1 MINLTESAI
10 AEIARLKNYNSQ
22 PNSYLRI
29 KVEQGGCAELLYQLS
44 FDEQVSKSQDEMALL
59 DRTFNHHKEI
69 AIVVDEQSYN
79 YVQDLVIDYAE
90 DLMGG
95 SFQYQNPQ
103 AKSHCNCGV
112 SFSTETN

>member
-1 MINLTESAI
+1 MINLTQSAI
-10 AEIARLKNYNSQ
+10 AEIIRLKKSNSLSQ
-22 PNSYLRI
+22 SFLRI
-29 KVEQGGCAELLYQLS
+29 RINQGGCADLLYHLG
-44 FDEQVSKSQDEMALL
+44 FDEQISEG
-59 DRTFNHHKEI
+59 DRTFNHHEEI

-103 AKSHCNCGV
+103 AENHCNCGI
-112 SFSTETN
+112 SFSLASN

>member
-1 MINLTESAI
+1 MINLTQSAI
-10 AEIARLKNYNSQ
+10 AEIVRLKNYNSQ
-22 PNSYLRI
+22 PDSYLRI
-29 KVEQGGCAELLYQLS
+29 KVEQGGCVELLYQLG
-44 FDEQVSKSQDEMALL
+44 FEDQVLEG
-59 DRTFNHHKEI
+59 DRTFNHHGEV

-103 AKSHCNCGV
+103 AQDHCNCGI
-112 SFSTETN
+112 SFSVKSN